1 MKLVKVEDLNVG
13 DNIIVSSNTKLKFM
27 TVLKKPV
34 IGTPR
39 RWRPNDV
46 NWKSVKCSTKVK
58 ITVLTYGSG
67 TYTRTRNLKEYVPT
81 FEDHDVNM
89 YANLN
94 YKNILLIEKDDNYA
108 YNKN

>member
-1 MKLVKVEDLNVG
+1 MKIVKVEDLNVG

-34 IGTPR
+34 IGKPKS
-39 RWRPNDV
+39 WRPNDV
-46 NWKSVKCSTKVK
+46 NWKSVKCSIKVK

-67 TYTRTRNLKEYVPT
+67 TYTRNLKEYVPT

-89 YANLN
+89 YVNLN
-94 YKNILLIEKDDNYA
+94 YKNILLIEKNDNYA
-108 YNKN
+108 YNES

>member
-1 MKLVKVEDLNVG
+1 MKVVKVEDLNVG
-13 DNIIVSSNTKLKFM
+13 DNIIISSNTKLKFM
-27 TVLKKPV
+27 TVLKKPT
-34 IGTPR
+34 IGKPS

-46 NWKSVKCSTKVK
+46 NWKSVKCSIKVK